1 MRFSILWFAIGIAA
15 TGQCAAVPKSHVLH
29 EKRDATTSH
38 QWVKREQ
45 IPSSAILP
53 MRIGLKQQ
61 NLENGHDYLMDI
73 AHPDSPKYGKHWTAE
88 EVIQKFA
95 PEQKTVDAVTE
106 WLTGF
111 GIHSKRITHSDN
123 RGWLAFDATTE
134 EAEGLLHTK
143 YHIYEHETEGHMI
156 PACESY
162 HLPQNIQQHIDYIT
176 PGIKLFAPQK
186 LSRSLSSR
194 NFSGISSPSI
204 KIDLTTSTHS
214 GFPPTAAGELST
226 CHRWITPACIRALYS
241 VPLTSEY
248 PAGKPRSDNALGIFE
263 SGDAYAQKDLDRF
276 FANFTNH
283 IPAGT
288 HPTLASIDGGEAPEP
303 DAFFGGGES
312 ALDLELAYPLIWPQA
327 VTLYQTDDWYWTG
340 WSSVAGG
347 FNTFLDALDGSYC
360 TYSAF
365 GETGNDPKL
374 DPVYPNPW
382 TPSGYQGQFMCGVYK
397 PANVISVSYGG
408 QEAELPEYY
417 QKRQCDEFMKLG
429 LQGVSLIWASG
440 DSGVAGPAF
449 HQSSNGCLGSKS
461 TIFNPTWPNKHVNP
475 TLPSTRPTTTYPK
488 CLANIKIPR
497 HSCPYITNVGATKV
511 YANHTIYE
519 PESACNDPLGQPYR
533 VAYSSGGGFSN
544 FYPAP
549 TYQQAAIDSYF
560 ANHAP
565 SYKSF
570 DGNENFGKD
579 GGVYN
584 RLGRGI
590 PDVAANRDNIPVF
603 SGDDFTQSGG
613 TSASTPIFASLI
625 NRINEQ
631 RLNAGKPVL
640 GFLNP
645 ALYAN
650 PGMLNDITNGTN
662 PGCGTEGFS
671 AVKGWDPVTGLGT
684 PNYAKML
691 EYFMGLP

>member
-1 MRFSILWFAIGIAA
+1 MRFSILGLAFGIAA
-15 TGQCAAVPKSHVLH
+15 TAQSAAVPKSHVLH
-29 EKRDATTSH
+29 EKRDATSSH

-45 IPSSAILP
+45 ISSSAILP

-61 NLENGHDYLMDI
+61 NLENGRDYLMDI
-73 AHPDSPKYGKHWTAE
+73 AHPDSPNYGKHWTAE
-88 EVIQKFA
+88 EVIRKFA

-106 WLTGF
+106 WLAGF
-111 GIHSKRITHSDN
+111 GIDPKRITRSDN
-123 RGWLAFDATTE
+123 RGWLAFDAATE

-143 YHIYEHETEGHMI
+143 YHLYEHESEGHMTT
-156 PACESY
+156 ACESY

-186 LSRSLSSR
+186 RSRSLSSR
-194 NFSGISSPSI
+194 TFNDISSPSI
-204 KIDLTTSTHS
+204 KIDLDKSTHS

-241 VPLTSEY
+241 VPLTPEY
-248 PAGKPRSDNALGIFE
+248 PGGKPRSDNALGIFE

-276 FANFTNH
+276 FANFTNR

-382 TPSGYQGQFMCGVYK
+382 TPSGYQGKLMCGVYK

-449 HQSSNGCLGSKS
+449 HQSSNGCLGTKS
-461 TIFNPTWPNKHVNP
+461 TIFNPTWPNN
-475 TLPSTRPTTTYPK
+475 
-488 CLANIKIPR
+488 
-497 HSCPYITNVGATKV
+497 CPYITNVGATKV

-519 PESACNDPLGQPYR
+519 GESACNDPLGQPYR

-549 TYQQAAIDSYF
+549 TYQQAAIESYF

-565 SYKSF
+565 
-570 DGNENFGKD
+570 
-579 GGVYN
+579 

-590 PDVAANRDNIPVF
+590 PDVAANGDNIPVF

>member
-1 MRFSILWFAIGIAA
+1 SVLGLVISIAV
-15 TGQCAAVPKSHVLH
+15 TVECAAVPKSHVLH
-29 EKRDATTSH
+29 EKRDAASSH
-38 QWVKREQ
+38 QWVRREQ
-45 IPSSAILP
+45 IPASAILP
-53 MRIGLKQQ
+53 MRVGLKQQ
-61 NLENGHDYLMDI
+61 NLENGHGYLMDVS
-73 AHPDSPKYGKHWTAE
+73 HPDSPNYGKHWTAE

-95 PEQKTVDAVTE
+95 PEQKTVDEVTE
-106 WLTGF
+106 WLTAS
-111 GIHSKRITHSDN
+111 GIDPKRITHSDN

-134 EAEGLLHTK
+134 EAESLLHTK
-143 YHIYEHETEGHMI
+143 YHLYEHETEGHMT

-176 PGIKLFAPQK
+176 PGIKLFAPK
-186 LSRSLSSR
+186 KRSRSLSPR
-194 NFSGISSPSI
+194 TFSGIPSPSI
-204 KIDLTTSTHS
+204 KLDLKTYS

-241 VPLTSEY
+241 VPPNPEY
-248 PAGKPRSDNALGIFE
+248 YPSGVPRSDNALGIFE

-276 FANFTNH
+276 FANFTSH

-340 WSSVAGG
+340 WSSAIGG

-360 TYSAF
+360 TYSVF
-365 GETGNDPKL
+365 GQTGNDPKY

-382 TPSGYQGQFMCGVYK
+382 ASEGYQGQLMCGVYK

-408 QEAELPEYY
+408 QESELPEYY

-449 HQSSNGCLGSKS
+449 HGSSNGCLGSKS
-461 TIFNPTWPNKHVNP
+461 TIFNPTWPNN
-475 TLPSTRPTTTYPK
+475 
-488 CLANIKIPR
+488 
-497 HSCPYITNVGATKV
+497 CPYITNVGATKV
-511 YANHTIYE
+511 YPNRTVYE
-519 PESACNDPLGQPYR
+519 PESACNDPLGQPYH

-549 TYQQAAIDSYF
+549 TYQQAAIESYF
-560 ANHAP
+560 LDHAP
-565 SYKSF
+565 KYKSYN
-570 DGNENFGKD
+570 GNENFGKD
-579 GGVYN
+579 SGVFN

-590 PDVAANRDNIPVF
+590 PDVSANGDNIPVF
-603 SGDDFTQSGG
+603 AGDDFTQSGG
-613 TSASTPIFASLI
+613 TSASTPIFAALI

-631 RLNAGKPVL
+631 RLNAGKSVL

-671 AVKGWDPVTGLGT
+671 AVRGWDPVTGLGECFNLNSRRVKGTGWRKSSRCDVLMTGLGT
-684 PNYAKML
+684 PNYPKML
-691 EYFMGLP
+691 KYFMGLL